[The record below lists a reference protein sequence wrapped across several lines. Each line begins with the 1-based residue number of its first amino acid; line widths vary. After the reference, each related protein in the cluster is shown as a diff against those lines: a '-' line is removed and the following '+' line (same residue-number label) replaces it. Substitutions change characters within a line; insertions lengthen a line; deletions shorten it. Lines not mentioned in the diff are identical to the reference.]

1 MSQAAA
7 PLALK
12 VDSAALVRRLQ
23 ELALISEAPAP
34 VVTRVLFTA
43 ADQRGREYVRRAAR
57 EAGLTLREDA
67 VGNIFARWEGSEPTL
82 PAVGTGSHTDAIPN
96 AGLYDGVV
104 GVLGGFE
111 ALHALKRAGFQPRR
125 SIEVVMFTAEEPTRF
140 GLGCLGSRLLAGA
153 LPLEKARALR
163 DREGRSLEELRT
175 AAGCQ
180 GALESVKLP
189 EGFYHTF
196 VELHIEQGP
205 LLEAENIPIGIVEH
219 IAGPSSYRVSLLG
232 EGGHAGAVLMPGRR
246 DAGLAA
252 AEIALAV
259 EHAAKNSGSPDTV
272 GTTGVF
278 RIEPGAV
285 NSVPYRAYLE
295 IDLRD
300 TRLNTRE
307 KALGEIRHAATA
319 ICARR
324 SVQLEFSE
332 INADPPAP
340 GDARTIAIA
349 EQVCAELGLRHR
361 RMVSRAYHDSLFMAR
376 VSPTT
381 MIFIPCRNGWSHRP
395 EEYASPE
402 HIAAGVE
409 VLARTLARLAV

>member
-1 MSQAAA
+1 MSPDAA
-7 PLALK
+7 PLALT
-12 VDSAALVRRLQ
+12 VDSAALTRRLQ

-34 VVTRVLFTA
+34 VVTRVLFSE
-43 ADQRGREYVRRAAR
+43 ADLRGRDYVRAAAR
-57 EAGLTLREDA
+57 AAGLTLREDA
-67 VGNIFARWEGSEPTL
+67 VGNIFARWAGSEPNL

-153 LPLEKARALR
+153 LPLDQARALR
-163 DREGRSLEELRT
+163 DPQGRSLEALRT

-189 EGFYHTF
+189 AGFYHAF

-219 IAGPSSYRVSLLG
+219 IAGPSSFRVSLQG
-232 EGGHAGAVLMPGRR
+232 EGGHAGAVLMPSRR

-259 EHAAKNSGSPDTV
+259 EHAAKHSGSPDTV

-300 TRLNTRE
+300 TRLDTRE
-307 KALGEIRHAATA
+307 KALAEIRQAAAA

-332 INADPPAP
+332 INADPPAA

-381 MIFIPCRNGWSHRP
+381 MIFIPCRQGWSHRP

-402 HIAAGVE
+402 HIAAGVA

>member
-7 PLALK
+7 PLALT
-12 VDSAALVRRLQ
+12 VDSAALARRLQ

-34 VVTRVLFTA
+34 VVTRVLFSA
-43 ADQRGREYVRRAAR
+43 ADQRGRDYVRRAAR

-163 DREGRSLEELRT
+163 DRDGRSLEELRT

-189 EGFYHTF
+189 DGFYHAF

-259 EHAAKNSGSPDTV
+259 EHAAKTSGSPDTV

-285 NSVPYRAYLE
+285 NSVPYRSYLE

-300 TRLNTRE
+300 TRLATRE
-307 KALGEIRHAATA
+307 RALGEIRRAAA
-319 ICARR
+319 EICARR

-340 GDARTIAIA
+340 GDARTIVIA
-349 EQVCAELGLRHR
+349 EQVCAELGLRYR

>member
-1 MSQAAA
+1 
-7 PLALK
+7 
-12 VDSAALVRRLQ
+12 
-23 ELALISEAPAP
+23 
-34 VVTRVLFTA
+34 
-43 ADQRGREYVRRAAR
+43 
-57 EAGLTLREDA
+57 
-67 VGNIFARWEGSEPTL
+67 
-82 PAVGTGSHTDAIPN
+82 
-96 AGLYDGVV
+96 V

-111 ALHALKRAGFQPRR
+111 ALHALKRAGFKPRR
-125 SIEVVMFTAEEPTRF
+125 AIEVVMFTAEEPTRF

-175 AAGCQ
+175 AAGYV
-180 GALESVKLP
+180 GPLESVKLA
-189 EGFYHTF
+189 EGFYHAF

-205 LLEAENIPIGIVEH
+205 LLEKEGIPIGIVEH

-232 EGGHAGAVLMPGRR
+232 EGGHAGAVLMQGRR

-259 EHAAKNSGSPDTV
+259 ERAATTSGSPDTV

-300 TRLNTRE
+300 TRLDTRE
-307 KALGEIRHAATA
+307 KALGEIRRAAA
-319 ICARR
+319 EICARR

-340 GDARTIAIA
+340 GDAHTIAIA
-349 EQVCAELGLRHR
+349 EQVCAELGLKCR

-395 EEYASPE
+395 EEYSSPE

-409 VLARTLARLAV
+409 VLARTLARLAE

>member
-7 PLALK
+7 PLALT
-12 VDSAALVRRLQ
+12 VDSAALARRLQ

-34 VVTRVLFTA
+34 VVTRVLFSA
-43 ADQRGREYVRRAAR
+43 ADQRGRDYVRRAAH

-67 VGNIFARWEGSEPTL
+67 VGNIFARWQGSELTL

-189 EGFYHTF
+189 EGFYHAF

-205 LLEAENIPIGIVEH
+205 LLEAENISIGIVEH
-219 IAGPSSYRVSLLG
+219 IAGPSSYRISLLG

-259 EHAAKNSGSPDTV
+259 EHAAKTSGSPDTV

-300 TRLNTRE
+300 TRLDTRE
-307 KALGEIRHAATA
+307 KALGEIRRATA
-319 ICARR
+319 EICARR

-340 GDARTIAIA
+340 GDPRTIAIA

>member
-1 MSQAAA
+1 
-7 PLALK
+7 
-12 VDSAALVRRLQ
+12 
-23 ELALISEAPAP
+23 
-34 VVTRVLFTA
+34 
-43 ADQRGREYVRRAAR
+43 
-57 EAGLTLREDA
+57 
-67 VGNIFARWEGSEPTL
+67 
-82 PAVGTGSHTDAIPN
+82 
-96 AGLYDGVV
+96 
-104 GVLGGFE
+104 LGGFE

-153 LPLEKARALR
+153 LSLEKARALR
-163 DREGRSLEELRT
+163 DREGRSLEELRA

-189 EGFYHTF
+189 EGFYHAF

-219 IAGPSSYRVSLLG
+219 IAGPSSYRISLLG

-259 EHAAKNSGSPDTV
+259 EHAAKTSGSPDTV

-300 TRLNTRE
+300 TRLDTRE
-307 KALGEIRHAATA
+307 KALAEIRRAAA
-319 ICARR
+319 EICTRR

-349 EQVCAELGLRHR
+349 EQVCAELGLRYR